1 MHLFICN
8 YNGQMV
14 IRLREQYCLKK
25 IRPGAIVNRYTCTL
39 KYSTRHINFK
49 CYDVLK
55 KSMLELIEKKTS
67 TPLANIHTVIH
78 VSYPPPLFF

>member
-25 IRPGAIVNRYTCTL
+25 IRPGAIVKRYTCTL

-55 KSMLELIEKKTS
+55 KSMLELIEKKK
-67 TPLANIHTVIH
+67 TVH
-78 VSYPPPLFF
+78 H